1 MNTSTRGQIAI
12 LQADRQGNERGFT
25 LIELMI
31 AVAVIGIL
39 AAIAYPSYQDSIRK
53 SRRADAKATLLQA
66 AQWMERFYTENNRYD
81 QDRAGTLTTTITA
94 GTSSFPKAA
103 PLEGGSKYY
112 AITLAAITQ
121 NTFTLNA
128 TPCAAIAGV
137 CTTTTQSKDICK
149 TLTLTN
155 TGVKGISGAASWV
168 TADECW
174 R

>member
-81 QDRAGTLTTTITA
+81 PRSRAGTLTTTITA
-94 GTSSFPKAA
+94 VPHPFQAA

-128 TPCAAIAGV
+128 TPCAAIAGYAPLRL
-137 CTTTTQSKDICK
+137 KARIY
-149 TLTLTN
+149 
-155 TGVKGISGAASWV
+155 VKP
-168 TADECW
+168 
-174 R
+174 